1 MLKLFFEWRHKQ
13 VNCPWIAHFGMAV
26 FCDGRV
32 SCNCGDGFAERII
45 GDLTN
50 ESLSQIWHGER
61 ISNLRNGM
69 RQGMVDDLCVGC
81 QFIQDKPLEKIQEFP
96 DVLFFEPT
104 VSCNLRCPQHV
115 CMELN
120 TNPLQYRRTI
130 RWSLDDFVQKI
141 VPDLKHF
148 QEFRF
153 FINGEAF
160 LNKDLPAMLTEAKKA
175 NPRLYMLTSTNGNVL
190 SEELAESLVTNG
202 VDYVSVSVD
211 GGYQEN
217 YERYRV
223 RGSLGRVLENMDQLV
238 AVKRRHN
245 SEKPILHWR
254 YILFRWND
262 SWDEMKHAVHLAKEH
277 GFDEFTWHITTEP
290 AGCPSPVFVP
300 GSAEYEHIEQDVFRE
315 PYPFRSNALMHL
327 ERYH

>member
-1 MLKLFFEWRHKQ
+1 M
-13 VNCPWIAHFGMAV
+13 NCPWLTHFGLTV
-26 FCDGRV
+26 LCDGRV

-45 GDLTN
+45 GDLGHN
-50 ESLSQIWHGER
+50 SLSEIWRGR
-61 ISNLRNGM
+61 LINCLREGM
-69 RQGMVDDLCVGC
+69 RKDKLAPLCVGC
-81 QFIQDKPLEKIQEFP
+81 LFIQDRPLESVQEFP

-120 TNPLQYRRTI
+120 ARPLRYRTAT
-130 RWSLDDFVQKI
+130 RWNLDEFVRKI
-141 VPDLKHF
+141 VPFLRHVK
-148 QEFRF
+148 EFRF
-153 FINGEAF
+153 YNYGEPF
-160 LNKDLPAMLTEAKKA
+160 LNKDLPHMLTEARKA
-175 NPRLYMLTSTNGNVL
+175 NPSLYMLTSTNGNVL

-223 RGSLGRVLENMDQLV
+223 RGSLDRVLENMDRLV

-290 AGCPSPVFVP
+290 PGCPSMVFAP
-300 GSAEYEHIEQDVFRE
+300 GSAEYERIKQDVFRE
-315 PYPFRSNALMHL
+315 PYPFTANALSHI
-327 ERYH
+327 ENYE